1 MNPHPVET
9 DTLVIDA
16 SLAVRAVLPVAQDR
30 IDVLERFAGWHQSRI
45 RLVAPELLLAEAVSV
60 VRQAAYARLIT
71 TQESQ
76 AAVED
81 LFRLGIEILPSDE
94 ELCQLALSWAGRL
107 GQSKAYDSFYLAL
120 AERLAAELWTGDQRL
135 VNATHQLGLSWV
147 HGLNEPPTGE

>member
-1 MNPHPVET
+1 MNPHSFGS
-9 DTLVIDA
+9 DALVIDA

-30 IDVLERFAGWHQSRI
+30 SDALERIAGWHQSRI
-45 RLVAPELLLAEAVSV
+45 RLVAPEILLAEAVSV
-60 VRQAAYARLIT
+60 VRQATYARLIT

-81 LFRLGIEILPSDE
+81 LLRLGIEILPSDL

-120 AERLAAELWTGDQRL
+120 AERLGAELWTGDQRL
-135 VNATHQLGLSWV
+135 VNAARQLGLIWV
-147 HGLNEPPTGE
+147 HGFNESSAGE